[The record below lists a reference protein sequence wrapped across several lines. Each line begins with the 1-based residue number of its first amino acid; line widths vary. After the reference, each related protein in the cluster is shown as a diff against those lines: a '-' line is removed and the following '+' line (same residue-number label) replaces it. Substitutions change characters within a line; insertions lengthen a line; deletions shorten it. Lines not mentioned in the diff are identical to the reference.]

1 MAKEHGRYL
10 LHVEDSRDQREAMQ
24 AALEIEGYHVIAVP
38 GGQEAL
44 DHLRG
49 ADSPCLILIDLM
61 MPGKNGWQFRAEQLE
76 DPRLAQ
82 IPVLAV
88 SGDGRVRGKAL
99 ALGIPESFTKP
110 IDWEALLAVVAHH
123 C

>member
-1 MAKEHGRYL
+1 MTKEHGRYL
-10 LHVEDSRDQREAMQ
+10 LLVEDSRDQREAMQ

-49 ADSPCLILIDLM
+49 AGPPCLILIDLV
-61 MPGKNGWQFRAEQLE
+61 MPGKNGSQFRAEQLE

-88 SGDGRVRGKAL
+88 SGDGRVHEKAL

>member
-1 MAKEHGRYL
+1 MTKEHGRYL
-10 LHVEDSRDQREAMQ
+10 LLVEDSRDQREAMQ

-38 GGQEAL
+38 GQEAL

-88 SGDGRVRGKAL
+88 SGDGRVREKAL